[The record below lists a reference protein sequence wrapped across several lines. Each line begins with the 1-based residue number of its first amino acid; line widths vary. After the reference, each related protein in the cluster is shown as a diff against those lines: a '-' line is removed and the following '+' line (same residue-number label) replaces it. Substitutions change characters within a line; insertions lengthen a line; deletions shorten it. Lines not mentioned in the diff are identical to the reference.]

1 MERIP
6 RLGVMIHRCSY
17 RGLGNAVDEE
27 ITLDF
32 ELVLETLRSNIDTYR
47 VASSC
52 ARRYRVYAFFRHE
65 EMRRRKL
72 LKLVD
77 AGALPLPLPFSRRLG
92 LSIRRIAT
100 HLRLRGS
107 EERQSIA
114 EVRHADVE
122 LGELIN
128 RVLDRCAELPYVHS
142 WLVGLKD
149 VLDDAERQM
158 DAIEHLNRPMAQAM
172 AA

>member
-1 MERIP
+1 M
-6 RLGVMIHRCSY
+6 
-17 RGLGNAVDEE
+17 DEE

-47 VASSC
+47 AASEC

-65 EMRRRKL
+65 EMRRQKL
-72 LKLVD
+72 LKLAD
-77 AGALPLPLPFSRRLG
+77 AGALPVPLPFTRRVSLVFQ
-92 LSIRRIAT
+92 RIAT
-100 HLRLRGS
+100 RMRLRGC

-114 EVRHADVE
+114 EVRHADVM

-128 RVLDRCAELPYVHS
+128 RVLDRCDDLPYVHS

-158 DAIEHLNRPMAQAM
+158 DELEHLNRPMAQAM